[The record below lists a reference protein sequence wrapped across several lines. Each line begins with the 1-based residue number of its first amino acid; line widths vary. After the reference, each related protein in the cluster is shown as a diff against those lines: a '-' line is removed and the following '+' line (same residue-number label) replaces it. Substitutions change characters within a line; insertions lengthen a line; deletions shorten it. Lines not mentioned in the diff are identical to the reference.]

1 MPQGLPRKL
10 RRVFALQ
17 AVLAII
23 AVIGCL
29 YASTEF
35 ARGLLA
41 TQWVRTEA
49 ERFWSA
55 RAQDSGHE
63 PPWTAAVNAYFVPT
77 GRDPLADGVPPA
89 FVEAGPGV
97 HRLPGPGPS
106 QRLLVEDGPGG
117 RLYLRIAFHLTDV
130 VAWRSLLISAVLAS
144 VAIATLSWLS
154 FRIARRMVLPV
165 TAMAGEVASWDLGQ
179 PDLEAI
185 EPSRLPGEVG
195 REVRLLGGAIRG
207 LAERTQSFIR
217 RERDF
222 TREASHELRTPLTVV
237 RVAADMLRRDPE
249 LPQRMQRSLDR
260 VQVAARD
267 MEAVVDA
274 LLILAREDE
283 RGSSEELDVVEV
295 ALEAVATGR
304 GLLDEQPE
312 ARDVV
317 LELVERGSP
326 RARGSRRALAV
337 ILEQLVRNACT
348 FTEKGRIEVVVE
360 DDRVEV
366 RDTGVGMERDVL
378 ERVFEPFYRADQYV
392 GGRGLGLAI
401 VRRLA
406 GRFGWSIDIEST
418 PGQGTN
424 VAVRFQRRRAG

>member
-10 RRVFALQ
+10 RRVFVLQ
-17 AVLAII
+17 GVLAIV
-23 AVIGCL
+23 AVVTCM
-29 YASTEF
+29 YVATVF
-35 ARGLLA
+35 ARGQIA
-41 TQWVRTEA
+41 SGWMRIEA
-49 ERFWSA
+49 DRFW
-55 RAQDSGHE
+55 REKVRDPTHP
-63 PPWTAAVNAYFVPT
+63 PPWTTSVSSYFVPA
-77 GRDPLADGVPPA
+77 GEDPVALGVPKS
-89 FVEAGPGV
+89 FVEAGTGL
-97 HRLPGPGPS
+97 HRLSGPGAS

-117 RLYLRIAFHLTDV
+117 RFYLKIAFRLMDR
-130 VAWRSLLISAVLAS
+130 VATWSIAIASLLALLAITT
-144 VAIATLSWLS
+144 VNWLS
-154 FRIARRMVLPV
+154 YRIARRLVLPV
-165 TAMAGEVASWDLGQ
+165 TAMASEVSHWDPRR

-185 EPSRLPGEVG
+185 EPARLPGEVG

-237 RVAADMLRRDPE
+237 RVATDMLRRDPE

-283 RGSSEELDVVEV
+283 PVQTEEFPVLEVAAEAVRVGEGLLEELGAGAAVGM
-295 ALEAVATGR
+295 ALTGH
-304 GLLDEQPE
+304 GAP
-312 ARDVV
+312 V
-317 LELVERGSP
+317 LN
-326 RARGSRRALAV
+326 GSRRAMVV

-348 FTEKGRIEVVVE
+348 FTPEGSIEVAVH

-366 RDTGVGMERDVL
+366 RDTGVGMDRDVL

-392 GGRGLGLAI
+392 GGRGLGLAV

-406 GRFGWSIDIEST
+406 SRFGWTVVIDSM
-418 PGQGTN
+418 PGQGTT
-424 VAVRFQRRRAG
+424 VTVGFARAT